1 MLSLFLLLGGGTCLP
16 VNDGTAV
23 CMCALHA
30 TSLAHAGAGRWG
42 DGGGA
47 NAALARVLAA
57 RQGQGGRGFGGAL
70 VLKAAGPWSSASHEL
85 FPDTARAYAVQ
96 IMRIAPRISSAATR
110 STAMVTLGG
119 SSEHSRGGT
128 HGAIAAYGPR
138 RTGALDSQRV

>member
-1 MLSLFLLLGGGTCLP
+1 
-16 VNDGTAV
+16 
-23 CMCALHA
+23 MCALHA

-70 VLKAAGPWSSASHEL
+70 VLKAAGPWSPASHEL

-128 HGAIAAYGPR
+128 HGAIAAYGPMYGPR